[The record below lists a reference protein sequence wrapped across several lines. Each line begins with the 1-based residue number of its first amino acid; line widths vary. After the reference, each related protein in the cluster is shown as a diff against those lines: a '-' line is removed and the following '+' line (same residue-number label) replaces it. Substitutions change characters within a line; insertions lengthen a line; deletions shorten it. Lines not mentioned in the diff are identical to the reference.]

1 MIRRALTLAAAV
13 IAAVLL
19 SAAPAWAHGGP
30 IALDVHS
37 DGGQGITATVTYQRD
52 GHYVTGEVE
61 MTYTAIS
68 DKGRTV
74 GPLPLKASAE
84 GQSFYVSKDKLPL
97 GNWTVT
103 VSASHPSTASKT
115 ISLTSAKLPPVS
127 APAPASSG
135 GSITTL
141 VAIPV
146 AIAVVALAVALVLRR
161 RRQARLT
168 VNA

>member
-1 MIRRALTLAAAV
+1 MIRRAFTLVAAV
-13 IAAVLL
+13 VAAVLL
-19 SAAPAWAHGGP
+19 GAAPAWAHGGP
-30 IALDVHS
+30 IALDIRS
-37 DGGQGITATVTYQRD
+37 DGGQGITATVTYQKD
-52 GHYVTGEVE
+52 GHYVAEEVV

-68 DKGRTV
+68 DKGKTV

-103 VSASHPSTASKT
+103 VTATHPSAASKT
-115 ISLTSAKLPPVS
+115 VSLTSATLPPVK
-127 APAPASSG
+127 APAPAPAGLS
-135 GSITTL
+135 TTL

-146 AIAVVALAVALVLRR
+146 AVVVVGLALVLVLRR

-168 VNA
+168 